1 MLKESDRYFTP
12 AWLVEAVLEQLGGSI
27 DLDPC
32 WDPDAG
38 CVVRAEEV
46 FDIRKSQDGLVLPW
60 DGTRVFC
67 NPPYSDVAPWV
78 LRAVQHAA
86 NGGEVLMLIN
96 ASTDT
101 SVWQR
106 YVLRH
111 GCVCLLNKRVSFG
124 RPGSNKLTPNLQA
137 SAVVYF
143 GTDVAGFVRVW
154 SKTGSIIRRV
164 DGEAAQDL
172 R

>member
-12 AWLVEAVLEQLGGSI
+12 AWLVEAVLEQFGGSI

-32 WDPDAG
+32 WDSDAG
-38 CVVRAEEV
+38 CIVCAEEV
-46 FDIRKSQDGLVLPW
+46 FDIRKGQDGLVLPW

-86 NGGEVLMLIN
+86 SGGEVLMVVN

-101 SVWQR
+101 TYWQR
-106 YVLRH
+106 YILQH
-111 GCVCLLNKRVSFG
+111 GHVCLLSKRVSFG
-124 RPGSNKLTPNLQA
+124 RPGLTKLTANLQA

-154 SKTGSIIRRV
+154 SRFGSIVRRV
-164 DGEAAQDL
+164 DLEAA
-172 R
+172 